1 MLFIYY
7 IVNFV
12 PDENYAQ
19 TVIKD
24 LHENRIGF
32 YLSRMKN
39 ILKVKEKNDLGCKVT
54 LF

>member
-39 ILKVKEKNDLGCKVT
+39 ILKIKERTIQGVK
-54 LF
+54 